1 MSLMAVVTSFPTSLD
16 QRIRFAI
23 GHKRL
28 VEIAYKGGGRI
39 VEPHDYGIKDG
50 VQRLLVYQLRGPAR
64 PGQSA
69 TGWRMFDVA
78 KIESLVVL
86 EMEFSGSRGESHR
99 DHTAWDTLY
108 TRVN

>member
-1 MSLMAVVTSFPTSLD
+1 MMAVVTSFPTSLD

-23 GHKRL
+23 AHKRL
-28 VEIAYKGGGRI
+28 VEIAYRGGGRI

-50 VQRLLVYQLRGPAR
+50 VSRLLVYQLRGPAR
-64 PGQSA
+64 PGQSP
-69 TGWRMFDVA
+69 TGWRMFDVP

-86 EMEFSGSRGESHR
+86 DMEFEGSRGASHR
-99 DHTAWDTLY
+99 DHTAWDALY